1 MGLISAGT
9 TIFDA
14 GAVSVGGSMTF
25 IKKLTASGSATLDFL
40 NGASSVVFDGT
51 YKKYL
56 FTFKDIHLATN
67 GQYLSFQV
75 DIGTST
81 TYDIGVTS
89 SIFKAYH
96 KEDGTSS
103 ALGYEAGNDQ
113 GQGTDFQK
121 ISSDLISDNDASI
134 SGILEIYDPANTTF
148 TKQWMARTNTMVDGS
163 PPYSEERNCAG
174 FFNTTYALTRVR
186 FKSTSGNIDAGDIC
200 LYGIS

>member
-14 GAVSVGGSMTF
+14 GAVSVGGSLTF

-40 NGASSVVFDGT
+40 NGASSVVFDST

-81 TYDIGVTS
+81 SYDIGVTS

-96 KEDGTSS
+96 EEDGTSS

-113 GQGTDFQK
+113 GQGTAFQK
-121 ISSDLISDNDASI
+121 ISSDMISDNDASI
-134 SGILEIYDPANTTF
+134 NGILEIYDPANTTF

>member
-14 GAVSVGGSMTF
+14 GAVSVGGSLTF

-40 NGASSVVFDGT
+40 NGASSVVFDST

-81 TYDIGVTS
+81 SYDIGVTS

-96 KEDGTSS
+96 KEDGTAA

-113 GQGTDFQK
+113 GQGTAFQK
-121 ISSDLISDNDASI
+121 ISSDMISDNDASI
-134 SGILEIYDPANTTF
+134 NGILEIYDPANTTF

>member
-81 TYDIGVTS
+81 SYDIGVTS

-96 KEDGTSS
+96 KEDGSAA
-103 ALGYEAGNDQ
+103 ALGYDTGSDQ
-113 GQGTDFQK
+113 GQGTAFQRL
-121 ISSDLISDNDASI
+121 SSDLISDNDASI
-134 SGILEIYDPANTTF
+134 SGILEIYDPANTTH

-163 PPYSEERNCAG
+163 PPYSEERNYAG